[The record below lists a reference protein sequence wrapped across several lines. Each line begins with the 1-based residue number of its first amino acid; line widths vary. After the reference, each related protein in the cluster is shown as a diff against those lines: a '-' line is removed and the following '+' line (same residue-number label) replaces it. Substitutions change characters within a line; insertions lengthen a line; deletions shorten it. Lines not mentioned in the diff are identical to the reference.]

1 MLADMAMEIEA
12 SRLLWQKAAWLL
24 DEGLMAAELSAI
36 CKCYAADMAM
46 RVTTD
51 AVQILGGYG
60 FCRDYPVE
68 KMMRDAKILQIFE
81 GTSQIQRVIIAA
93 FYLRYKYRYR
103 YIDEGGGSYEVRP
116 IPLRKV
122 RQNRQLIK

>member
-1 MLADMAMEIEA
+1 MLADMAMDIEA

-24 DEGLMAAELSAI
+24 DEKLMAADLSAMS
-36 CKCYAADMAM
+36 KCFAADAAN
-46 RVTTD
+46 RVVTN

-81 GTSQIQRVIIAA
+81 GTSQIQRVIIGKSV
-93 FYLRYKYRYR
+93 L
-103 YIDEGGGSYEVRP
+103 S
-116 IPLRKV
+116 
-122 RQNRQLIK
+122 